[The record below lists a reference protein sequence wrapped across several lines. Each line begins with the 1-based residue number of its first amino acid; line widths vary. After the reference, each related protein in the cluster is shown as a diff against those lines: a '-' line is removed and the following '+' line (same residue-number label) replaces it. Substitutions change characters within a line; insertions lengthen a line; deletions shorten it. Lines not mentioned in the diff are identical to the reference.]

1 MKIIISIA
9 FTVIILVAVYA
20 FVNPKVDFK
29 ADTKEGIQFHK
40 GTWEEALQLA
50 KKENK
55 LIFLDIYATWCGPC
69 KKLKANTFSD
79 AKVGTLYNQNF
90 VNVAFDGEQGD
101 GAMLMRKYQLR
112 SFPSLLFIDGNGKVV
127 AQTGGYHKPN
137 ELIALGNQIINLK

>member
-1 MKIIISIA
+1 MKNLLFIA
-9 FTVIILVAVYA
+9 FSAIVLVAVYA

-69 KKLKANTFSD
+69 KKLKANTFSNSE
-79 AKVGTLYNQNF
+79 VGTVYNQNF
-90 VNVAFDGEQGD
+90 VNVAFDGEQGE
-101 GAMLMRKYQLR
+101 GAMLMQKYNLR
-112 SFPSLLFIDGNGKVV
+112 SFPSLLFIDGNGKVITK
-127 AQTGGYHKPN
+127 TGGYHNPN
-137 ELIALGNQIINLK
+137 ELIELGEQFIKH